1 MTDAVG
7 TEAPRCSYCG
17 AKLEVVF
24 VHGHGQ
30 CANCG
35 TNVDPCCSGADPGSE
50 ALAPGERAQPVD
62 ASVLKRVFAELGGID
77 ATVTEASFLFALA
90 RALDAPLDEARAV
103 MDAAV
108 GLGMLRAR
116 DGTLRAVRK
125 QA

>member
-1 MTDAVG
+1 MTTADG
-7 TEAPRCSYCG
+7 TEAARCSYCG

-50 ALAPGERAQPVD
+50 ALAPGEQAQPVD
-62 ASVLKRVFAELGGID
+62 IRVLKRVFAELGGLG

-103 MDAAV
+103 MEAAA
-108 GLGMLRAR
+108 GLSLLRVH
-116 DGTLRAVRK
+116 DGTVRFVQK
-125 QA
+125 TA

>member
-1 MTDAVG
+1 MTTADG
-7 TEAPRCSYCG
+7 TEAARCSYCG

-62 ASVLKRVFAELGGID
+62 IRVLKRVFAELGGLD
-77 ATVTEASFLFALA
+77 ATVTEASFLFALV

-103 MDAAV
+103 MEAAA
-108 GLGMLRAR
+108 GLSLLRVR
-116 DGTLRAVRK
+116 DGTVRFV
-125 QA
+125 QQPA

>member
-1 MTDAVG
+1 MTTAEGTDA
-7 TEAPRCSYCG
+7 ARCSYCG

-62 ASVLKRVFAELGGID
+62 ASMLKRVFAELGGID
-77 ATVTEASFLFALA
+77 ATVTEPAVLFALA

-116 DGTLRAVRK
+116 DGTVRFVHK
-125 QA
+125 PA

>member
-1 MTDAVG
+1 MTTADG
-7 TEAPRCSYCG
+7 TEAARCSYCG

-62 ASVLKRVFAELGGID
+62 IRVLKRVFAELGGLD
-77 ATVTEASFLFALA
+77 TTVTEASFLFALA

-103 MDAAV
+103 MEAAA
-108 GLGMLRAR
+108 GLSLLRVR
-116 DGTLRAVRK
+116 DGTVRFV
-125 QA
+125 QQPA